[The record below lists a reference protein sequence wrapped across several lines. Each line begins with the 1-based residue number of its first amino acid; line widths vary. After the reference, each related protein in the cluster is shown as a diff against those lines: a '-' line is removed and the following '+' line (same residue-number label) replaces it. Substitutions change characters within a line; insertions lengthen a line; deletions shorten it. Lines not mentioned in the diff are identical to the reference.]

1 MAKKGSNFSAFSKK
15 LKNGEDALN
24 KGRKGRK
31 GFIEVEAGSY
41 AARFQSLEFGAND
54 KVPFSKLTSVVVESE
69 NEDDVGLKIA
79 EFISFAEKS
88 GTKNGKKW
96 KITEEDNF
104 ANLCSSLQSF
114 GIDTSELELGELE
127 EVAEALAEDQPA
139 CNVTVVEKGGYTK
152 VRWGKYIED
161 DELPSLEDALDDEED
176 EEYEDSDDEE
186 EDDDDGDDDSDAGE
200 EESDDDDES
209 DDEDEDDAED
219 EEYEDEEDDGD
230 EDEDEPV
237 VRGTT
242 VTAKPGR
249 AKKSSKYKVK
259 SSNKSKQTC
268 TLIRI
273 SDKREFKDQPWSCV
287 E

>member
-1 MAKKGSNFSAFSKK
+1 MAKKGSNFAAFSKK

-41 AARFQSLEFGAND
+41 ATRFQSLEFGAND
-54 KVPFSKLTSVVVESE
+54 KGPYSKLTSVVVESE
-69 NEDDVGLKIA
+69 DADDVGLKIA

-104 ANLCSSLQSF
+104 ANLCTSLQSF
-114 GIDTSELELGELE
+114 GIDTSELEFEELE
-127 EVAEALAEDQPA
+127 EVAESLAEDQPA
-139 CNVTVVEKGGYTK
+139 CNATVVEKGGYMN
-152 VRWGKYIED
+152 VRWGKFIED
-161 DELPSLEDALDDEED
+161 DELPSIEDVLEDDEE
-176 EEYEDSDDEE
+176 EEDGEEEE
-186 EDDDDGDDDSDAGE
+186 EDDDDSDDSDE
-200 EESDDDDES
+200 EDSDDDES
-209 DDEDEDDAED
+209 DDE
-219 EEYEDEEDDGD
+219 EYEDDDDDDDDDDEED
-230 EDEDEPV
+230 EAEPV

-249 AKKSSKYKVK
+249 AKKASKYKVK

>member
-1 MAKKGSNFSAFSKK
+1 MANKGSNFSAFSKK
-15 LKNGEDALN
+15 LKNDEDALN

-54 KVPFSKLTSVVVESE
+54 KGPYSKLTSVVVESE
-69 NEDDVGLKIA
+69 DQDDIGLKIA

-88 GTKNGKKW
+88 GVKNGKKW

-104 ANLCSSLQSF
+104 ANLCTALQSF
-114 GIDTSELELGELE
+114 GIDTSELELDELQ
-127 EVAEALAEDQPA
+127 EVAESLAEDQPA
-139 CNVTVVEKGGYTK
+139 CTVRVVEKGGYMNVK
-152 VRWGKYIED
+152 WGKFIED
-161 DELPSLEDALDDEED
+161 DELPSLEDVLEDEDEEEDGEEEDDDDDDTHEEESDDEESDDDEDGDDDQEDDDDDEED
-176 EEYEDSDDEE
+176 EEDDDEE
-186 EDDDDGDDDSDAGE
+186 V
-200 EESDDDDES
+200 
-209 DDEDEDDAED
+209 
-219 EEYEDEEDDGD
+219 
-230 EDEDEPV
+230 EPV

-249 AKKSSKYKVK
+249 AKKASKYKVK
-259 SSNKSKQTC
+259 SSNKSRQTC

>member
-1 MAKKGSNFSAFSKK
+1 MANKGSNFSAFSKK
-15 LKNGEDALN
+15 LKNGEEALN

-54 KVPFSKLTSVVVESE
+54 KGPYSKLTSVVVESE
-69 NEDDVGLKIA
+69 DQDDIGLKIA

-88 GTKNGKKW
+88 GVKNGKKW

-104 ANLCSSLQSF
+104 ANLCTALQSF
-114 GIDTSELELGELE
+114 GIDTSELELDELQ
-127 EVAEALAEDQPA
+127 EVAESLAEDQPA
-139 CNVTVVEKGGYTK
+139 CTVRVVEKGGYMNVK
-152 VRWGKYIED
+152 WGKFIED
-161 DELPSLEDALDDEED
+161 DELPSLEDVLEDEDEEGEEEEDDDDDDTDEEESDDEESDDDEDGDDDQEDDDDDEED
-176 EEYEDSDDEE
+176 EEDDDEE
-186 EDDDDGDDDSDAGE
+186 V
-200 EESDDDDES
+200 
-209 DDEDEDDAED
+209 
-219 EEYEDEEDDGD
+219 
-230 EDEDEPV
+230 EPV

-249 AKKSSKYKVK
+249 AKKASKYKVK
-259 SSNKSKQTC
+259 SSNKSRQTC

>member
-1 MAKKGSNFSAFSKK
+1 MANKGSNFSAFSKK
-15 LKNGEDALN
+15 LKNGEEALN

-41 AARFQSLEFGAND
+41 ATRFQSLEFGAND
-54 KVPFSKLTSVVVESE
+54 KGPYSKLTSVVVESE
-69 NEDDVGLKIA
+69 DQDDIGLKIA

-88 GTKNGKKW
+88 GVKNGKKW

-104 ANLCSSLQSF
+104 ANLCTALQSF
-114 GIDTSELELGELE
+114 GIDTSELELDELQ
-127 EVAEALAEDQPA
+127 EVAESLAEDQPA
-139 CNVTVVEKGGYTK
+139 CTVRVVEKGGYMNVK
-152 VRWGKYIED
+152 WGKFIED
-161 DELPSLEDALDDEED
+161 DELPSLEDVLEDED
-176 EEYEDSDDEE
+176 EEEEEDGEE
-186 EDDDDGDDDSDAGE
+186 EDDDDTDE
-200 EESDDDDES
+200 EESDDEESDDDEDREDDD
-209 DDEDEDDAED
+209 DDEDE
-219 EEYEDEEDDGD
+219 EDEEDDD
-230 EDEDEPV
+230 EEDELV

-249 AKKSSKYKVK
+249 AKKASKYKVK

-268 TLIRI
+268 TLIRV

>member
-1 MAKKGSNFSAFSKK
+1 MAKKSSNFSAFSKK
-15 LKNGEDALN
+15 LKNGEDALS

-41 AARFQSLEFGAND
+41 ATRFQSLEFGAND
-54 KVPFSKLTSVVVESE
+54 KGPYSKLTSVVVESE
-69 NEDDVGLKIA
+69 DEDDVGLKIA

-104 ANLCSSLQSF
+104 ANLCTALQSF
-114 GIDTSELELGELE
+114 GIDTSELEFDELE
-127 EVAEALAEDQPA
+127 EVAESLAEDQPA
-139 CNVTVVEKGGYTK
+139 CNVRVVEKGGYMN

-161 DELPSLEDALDDEED
+161 DELPSLEDVLEDDEE
-176 EEYEDSDDEE
+176 EEEDGDGE
-186 EDDDDGDDDSDAGE
+186 EDDDDSDDDDSGE
-200 EESDDDDES
+200 EESDDDES
-209 DDEDEDDAED
+209 DD
-219 EEYEDEEDDGD
+219 EEYEDDEED
-230 EDEDEPV
+230 EAELV

-249 AKKSSKYKVK
+249 AKKASKYKVK

-268 TLIRI
+268 TLIRV

>member
-1 MAKKGSNFSAFSKK
+1 MAKKGSNFAAFSKK
-15 LKNGEDALN
+15 LKNGEDALS

-41 AARFQSLEFGAND
+41 AVRFQSLEFGAND
-54 KVPFSKLTSVVVESE
+54 KGPFTKLTSVVVESE
-69 NEDDVGLKIA
+69 DDDDVGLKIA

-104 ANLCSSLQSF
+104 ANLCTSIQAF
-114 GIDTSELELGELE
+114 GIDTSELEFEELE
-127 EVAEALAEDQPA
+127 EVAESLAEDQPA
-139 CNVTVVEKGGYTK
+139 CNATVVEKGGYMN
-152 VRWGKYIED
+152 VRWGKFIED
-161 DELPSLEDALDDEED
+161 DELPSLEDILE
-176 EEYEDSDDEE
+176 DDEE
-186 EDDDDGDDDSDAGE
+186 EDGDDDEEDDADEDDTDE
-200 EESDDDDES
+200 EESDDNES
-209 DDEDEDDAED
+209 DNEDEDDD
-219 EEYEDEEDDGD
+219 GEYEDEEDDEEDDGD
-230 EDEDEPV
+230 EEDEPV

>member
-1 MAKKGSNFSAFSKK
+1 MKF
-15 LKNGEDALN
+15 
-24 KGRKGRK
+24 
-31 GFIEVEAGSY
+31 
-41 AARFQSLEFGAND
+41 
-54 KVPFSKLTSVVVESE
+54 VESE
-69 NEDDVGLKIA
+69 DEDDVGLKIA

-104 ANLCSSLQSF
+104 ASLCTALQSF
-114 GIDTSELELGELE
+114 GIDTSELEFDELE
-127 EVAEALAEDQPA
+127 EVAESLAEDQPA
-139 CNVTVVEKGGYTK
+139 CNATVVEKKGYMN

-161 DELPSLEDALDDEED
+161 DELPSLEDVLEDDEEEVD
-176 EEYEDSDDEE
+176 GEEEDDADDDDDDAGEEDSDDDQSDDDDADDDQEDDDDDEDE
-186 EDDDDGDDDSDAGE
+186 EDDDD
-200 EESDDDDES
+200 DDE
-209 DDEDEDDAED
+209 
-219 EEYEDEEDDGD
+219 GD
-230 EDEDEPV
+230 SEPV

-249 AKKSSKYKVK
+249 AKKSAKYKVK

>member
-41 AARFQSLEFGAND
+41 AVRFQSLEFGAND
-54 KVPFSKLTSVVVESE
+54 KGPFSKLTSVVVESE
-69 NEDDVGLKIA
+69 DEEDVGLKIA

-139 CNVTVVEKGGYTK
+139 CNVTVVEKGGYTN

-161 DELPSLEDALDDEED
+161 DELPSLEDALDDEDD

-186 EDDDDGDDDSDAGE
+186 DDDDGGDDSDAGE
-200 EESDDDDES
+200 ELDDDES
-209 DDEDEDDAED
+209 DDEDDDDVDDED
-219 EEYEDEEDDGD
+219 EEDEEDDD
-230 EDEDEPV
+230 ENEDDEPV

-242 VTAKPGR
+242 VTAQPGR
-249 AKKSSKYKVK
+249 TKKSGKYKVK

>member
-31 GFIEVEAGSY
+31 GFIEVEVGSY
-41 AARFQSLEFGAND
+41 ATRFQSLEFGAND
-54 KVPFSKLTSVVVESE
+54 KGPFTKLTSVVVESE
-69 NEDDVGLKIA
+69 DEDDVGLKIA

-88 GTKNGKKW
+88 GKNKDGKKW

-104 ANLCSSLQSF
+104 ANLCTSLQSF
-114 GIDTSELELGELE
+114 GIDTSELEFDELE
-127 EVAEALAEDQPA
+127 EVAESLAEDQPA
-139 CNVTVVEKGGYTK
+139 CNATVVEKKGYMN
-152 VRWGKYIED
+152 VRWGKFIED
-161 DELPSLEDALDDEED
+161 DELPSLEDVLEDEDEEEDGEEEDDADDGDDDAGDEEDSDDDQSDDDDADEDQEDDDEED
-176 EEYEDSDDEE
+176 E
-186 EDDDDGDDDSDAGE
+186 EDDDDGDDE
-200 EESDDDDES
+200 F
-209 DDEDEDDAED
+209 
-219 EEYEDEEDDGD
+219 
-230 EDEDEPV
+230 EPV

-249 AKKSSKYKVK
+249 AKKSAKYKVK

>member
-41 AARFQSLEFGAND
+41 ATRFQSLEFGAND
-54 KVPFSKLTSVVVESE
+54 KGPFTKLTSVVVESE
-69 NEDDVGLKIA
+69 DEDDVGLKIA

-104 ANLCSSLQSF
+104 ANLCTSLQSF
-114 GIDTSELELGELE
+114 GINTSELEFDELE
-127 EVAEALAEDQPA
+127 EVAESLAEDQPA
-139 CNVTVVEKGGYTK
+139 CSATVVEKGGYMN
-152 VRWGKYIED
+152 VRWGKFIED
-161 DELPSLEDALDDEED
+161 DELPSLEDVLEEED
-176 EEYEDSDDEE
+176 EETGEEEEDLEDPEEENEEGPEEYEDDPEE
-186 EDDDDGDDDSDAGE
+186 EDDPEDDPE
-200 EESDDDDES
+200 EE
-209 DDEDEDDAED
+209 
-219 EEYEDEEDDGD
+219 EEDP
-230 EDEDEPV
+230 EPV

-249 AKKSSKYKVK
+249 AKKSAKYRVK
-259 SSNKSKQTC
+259 ASNKSKQTC